1 MLETIKNWIENVADD
16 DEILQVVSAVNSW
29 NGSLESYNFYYMDD
43 LNELFYGVK
52 LTDFLSKLAD
62 DFDLRADGFRDTI
75 YGLESCDIEDVID
88 DIKNNIEEVAETISE
103 NIDNICIP
111 DSLQELLDEI
121 EESEE

>member
-1 MLETIKNWIENVADD
+1 MMEIIKNWIENVADND
-16 DEILQVVSAVNSW
+16 DILQVVSEINSW
-29 NGSLESYNFYYMDD
+29 DGSLEDYRFYWMDD

-62 DFDLRADGFRDTI
+62 DFDLRADGFKETI

-88 DIKNNIEEVAETISE
+88 NIKNNIEEVAGKISE

-111 DSLQELLDEI
+111 DSLQELLDEQ
-121 EESEE
+121 EEE

>member
-1 MLETIKNWIENVADD
+1 MMEIIKNWIENVADD
-16 DEILQVVSAVNSW
+16 SDILQVVSEINSW
-29 NGSLESYNFYYMDD
+29 DGSLEDYRFYWMDD

-52 LTDFLSKLAD
+52 PTEFLSKLAD

-111 DSLQELLDEI
+111 DSLQELLDEQ
-121 EESEE
+121 EEE